1 MSDTSVIITSRI
13 KQLQKK
19 ADKFPRLNLSVKFM
33 KSKYF
38 FDAILLDLKNS
49 KNPFN
54 IKSHTPNSGIRNQK
68 PNFYK
73 QILAILKQI

>member
-1 MSDTSVIITSRI
+1 
-13 KQLQKK
+13 
-19 ADKFPRLNLSVKFM
+19 M

>member
-54 IKSHTPNSGIRNQK
+54 IKFHTRNSDVKIK
-68 PNFYK
+68 
-73 QILAILKQI
+73 